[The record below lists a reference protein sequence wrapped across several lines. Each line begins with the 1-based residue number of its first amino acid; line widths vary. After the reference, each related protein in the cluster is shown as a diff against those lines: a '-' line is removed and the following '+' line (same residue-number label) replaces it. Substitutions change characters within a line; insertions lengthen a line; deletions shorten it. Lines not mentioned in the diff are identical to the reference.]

1 MKCLFLIWRATD
13 DNGTAVVCSSAGR
26 FSESCEMSGDIRI
39 NGTSRWVSLVP
50 SSRSSSEERREWKVR
65 PYSRRNVDAV
75 EKVTITQLP
84 DQSGAPRCTATYAVP
99 AILFA
104 VGGLTGNIFHDYAD
118 VLVPLFV
125 ASRRYGGEVQ
135 FLIANLG
142 ERPWWPGKY
151 RALLRR
157 LSRYDVV
164 DLDEGAHVRC
174 FRNLAVGL
182 HIHKEFTI
190 VPELE
195 GGVTLADFARF
206 QREALGLPRHEA
218 ASLAR
223 EPETKPR
230 LMLLHRSHFRKFANE
245 DEVFGAAWAAGFEA
259 ELVELR
265 SDMPIEEQAR
275 TLNSFDVLLGIHGAG
290 LTAEVFMPPG
300 GVMIQV
306 VPFGKLEYMARIEYD
321 EPAADMGLKYIDYLI
336 GLDESTLPGILGWD
350 HPAVT
355 DPDSIHRRGWA
366 TLYDFY
372 LRKQDIRINV
382 TRFAQ
387 TLAQAMDHLRQR

>member
-1 MKCLFLIWRATD
+1 VAC
-13 DNGTAVVCSSAGR
+13 SAGR
-26 FSESCEMSGDIRI
+26 FSESCEISGDIRI

-50 SSRSSSEERREWKVR
+50 SSWSSEERQEWKIR
-65 PYSRRNVDAV
+65 PYSRRNVDAID
-75 EKVTITQLP
+75 KVTITQLP
-84 DQSGAPRCTATYAVP
+84 DQSGAPRCTATYTVP
-99 AILFA
+99 GVLFA
-104 VGGLTGNIFHDYAD
+104 LGGLTGNIFHDYAD

-135 FLIANLG
+135 FLVANLG
-142 ERPWWPGKY
+142 ERPSWPGKY

-164 DLDEGAHVRC
+164 DLDEDAHVRC
-174 FRNLAVGL
+174 FRNLTVGL

-195 GGVTLADFARF
+195 EGLTMADFARF
-206 QREALGLPRHEA
+206 QREALDLPRHEA
-218 ASLAR
+218 AILAR

-230 LMLLHRSHFRKFANE
+230 LMLLHRSHYRKFANE
-245 DEVFGAAWAAGFEA
+245 EEVVGAAWAAGFEA
-259 ELVELR
+259 EVVELR
-265 SDMPIEEQAR
+265 GDMPIEEQAR

-321 EPAADMGLKYIDYLI
+321 EPAADMGLKYVDYLI

-355 DPDSIHRRGWA
+355 DPDSIHRQGWL

>member
-1 MKCLFLIWRATD
+1 VAC
-13 DNGTAVVCSSAGR
+13 SAGR
-26 FSESCEMSGDIRI
+26 FSESCEISGDIRI

-50 SSRSSSEERREWKVR
+50 SSWSSEERQEWKIR
-65 PYSRRNVDAV
+65 PYSRRNVDAID
-75 EKVTITQLP
+75 KVTITQLP
-84 DQSGAPRCTATYAVP
+84 DQSGAPRCTATYTVP
-99 AILFA
+99 GVLFA
-104 VGGLTGNIFHDYAD
+104 LGGLTGNIFHDYAD

-135 FLIANLG
+135 FLVANLG
-142 ERPWWPGKY
+142 ERPSWPGKY

-164 DLDEGAHVRC
+164 DLDEDAHVRC
-174 FRNLAVGL
+174 FRNLTVGL

-195 GGVTLADFARF
+195 EGLTMADFARF
-206 QREALGLPRHEA
+206 QREALDLPRHEA
-218 ASLAR
+218 SILAR

-230 LMLLHRSHFRKFANE
+230 LMLLHRSHYRKFANE
-245 DEVFGAAWAAGFEA
+245 EEVVGAAWAAGFEA
-259 ELVELR
+259 EVVELR
-265 SDMPIEEQAR
+265 GDMPIEEQAR

-321 EPAADMGLKYIDYLI
+321 EPAADMGLKYVDYLI

-355 DPDSIHRRGWA
+355 DPDSIHRQGWL